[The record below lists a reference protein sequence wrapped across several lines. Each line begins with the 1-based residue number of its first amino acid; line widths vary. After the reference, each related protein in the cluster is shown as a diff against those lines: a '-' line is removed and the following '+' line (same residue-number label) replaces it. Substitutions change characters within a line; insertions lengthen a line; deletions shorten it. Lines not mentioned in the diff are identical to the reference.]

1 MNLINSA
8 KWVAFSQFF
17 KVIVQLVNIV
27 YLARLIPPSE
37 YGIMAMALVVIN
49 FGLLIRDLGTA
60 AAIIQRKEID
70 DGIINSIFWLN
81 LFMGLFI
88 AVAIIF
94 ASPLIASFFHTPKLI
109 YVLLLISLIF
119 PISSSSAAHLALL
132 ERASKFRVISLIE
145 IFQH

>member
-1 MNLINSA
+1 MNSA
-8 KWVAFSQFF
+8 KLVAFSQFF

-88 AVAIIF
+88 A
-94 ASPLIASFFHTPKLI
+94 
-109 YVLLLISLIF
+109 
-119 PISSSSAAHLALL
+119 
-132 ERASKFRVISLIE
+132 
-145 IFQH
+145 

>member
-1 MNLINSA
+1 
-8 KWVAFSQFF
+8 
-17 KVIVQLVNIV
+17 
-27 YLARLIPPSE
+27 
-37 YGIMAMALVVIN
+37 MAMALVVIN

-119 PISSSSAAHLALL
+119 PISSSSAAHLALWNEHRNSVL
-132 ERASKFRVISLIE
+132 FP
-145 IFQH
+145 